1 MNKIPQSDTS
11 QSDNSQLDKSQ
22 VGNTQVDNGQGDN
35 GQDMTANDT
44 EELSSRQTSRWSRAL
59 NIMFKQNPNED
70 LRDQLE
76 QAVGLNAEPGDG
88 FTEQERMMIA
98 NILRYGA
105 LRVEDVMVPR
115 ADIHAIDENAS
126 LEDLL
131 LVFQDVGHSRIPV
144 YDDTLDHP
152 TGMVHVKD
160 LLSWMADHRAMWFEQ
175 TEEQDNTLGL
185 KVIAGGKNAKLEAPA
200 RRYDDPSKSKNC
212 PGFSASD
219 EGLSQKIK
227 QSKLL
232 REVLFVPP
240 SMPVMNLLLRM
251 QSTRVHLALVV
262 DEYGGT
268 DGLVSIEDLVEE
280 VVGEIEDEHDEENSE
295 LISGRIDSGLTVSAR
310 IPIEDLEQELGIDL
324 FAHEEERDD
333 DIDTLGGLVF
343 ALVGHVPVRGEVITH
358 PSGLEIEVLNADPRR
373 VKTLKIIKK

>member
-1 MNKIPQSDTS
+1 MNKIPQADSPA
-11 QSDNSQLDKSQ
+11 DKPA
-22 VGNTQVDNGQGDN
+22 DKA
-35 GQDMTANDT
+35 QDMTTT
-44 EELSSRQTSRWSRAL
+44 EPEEPSSRQTSRWSRVL
-59 NIMFKQNPNED
+59 NIMFKENPNED

-76 QAVGLNAEPGDG
+76 QAVGTNAEPGDV

-131 LVFQDVGHSRIPV
+131 LVFQNVGHSRIPV

-175 TEEQDNTLGL
+175 KEEQEEDKAAIGL
-185 KVIAGGKNAKLEAPA
+185 KVIAGGKNANLETPA
-200 RRYDDPSKSKNC
+200 RRYDD
-212 PGFSASD
+212 ASNSPNQQGYSSSG
-219 EGLSQKIK
+219 EGLSEQIK
-227 QSKLL
+227 QSNLL

-295 LISGRIDSGLTVSAR
+295 LISGIIDTGLTVSAR

-358 PSGLEIEVLNADPRR
+358 PSGIEIEVLNADPRR
-373 VKTLKIIKK
+373 VKTLKIVKK